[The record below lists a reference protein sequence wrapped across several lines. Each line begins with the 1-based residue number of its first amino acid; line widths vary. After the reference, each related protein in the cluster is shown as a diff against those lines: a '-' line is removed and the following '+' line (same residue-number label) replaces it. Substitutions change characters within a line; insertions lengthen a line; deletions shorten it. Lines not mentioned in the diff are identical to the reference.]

1 MIARWCALAL
11 FASAPV
17 LAQVGEL
24 SVSGGVSRIGGRIGS
39 LSEAANDFYE
49 MSDGFRLAFRFT
61 INPKEFFG
69 HEFGYAYNR
78 SKLQPETGGT
88 DADKISVPIHQ
99 GFYNFLIYATP
110 EGSRIRPFATGGA
123 HFSSFFPPGASVY
136 YGNQE
141 TKFGVNW
148 GGGLK
153 AKVTGAW
160 GIRFDLRQ
168 YLTPKP
174 FDLPNQDG
182 WLKQLEISAGVSFLF

>member
-1 MIARWCALAL
+1 MISRWLLILLLAG
-11 FASAPV
+11 APV
-17 LAQVGEL
+17 LAQVGEI
-24 SVSGGVSRIGGRIGS
+24 SVSGGVSRIGSRVGT
-39 LSEAANDFYE
+39 LSEVARDFYE

-99 GFYNFLIYATP
+99 GFYNALLYATP
-110 EGSRIRPFATGGA
+110 EGSRIRPFGTAGG

-141 TKFGVNW
+141 TKFGVNY

-153 AKVTGAW
+153 ARVTDVW
-160 GIRFDLRQ
+160 GLRVDVRQ

-174 FDLPNQDG
+174 FDFFNQEG
-182 WLKQLEISAGVSFLF
+182 WMKQIEISAGVSFMF